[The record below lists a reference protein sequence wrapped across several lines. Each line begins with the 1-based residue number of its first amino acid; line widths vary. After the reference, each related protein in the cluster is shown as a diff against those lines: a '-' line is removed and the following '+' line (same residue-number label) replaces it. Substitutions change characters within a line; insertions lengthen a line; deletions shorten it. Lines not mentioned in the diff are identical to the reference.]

1 MTDAAA
7 SAPSAPRAEIVIAPP
22 KGAGAID
29 FGELWAHR
37 ELFWQFA
44 YRDLQVR
51 YKQAALGVLWA
62 VLTPVVTAAI
72 FTVIF
77 GLLGRLPTDGVPRSA
92 FYLAGLT
99 GWLFFSGI
107 MQGAAQSM
115 VAQRGLFTKVYFPR
129 MLLPLAATAVPL
141 TDYVMAFLVLVG
153 LTLYH
158 GLVPNAHALY
168 AVPLCVLWAWAAAT
182 GVGLWFA
189 ALNVYF
195 RDIGHIVPFLTRI
208 GMFASPV
215 LYPISMI
222 PAKWHWL
229 YALNPMAGVIEWTRW
244 VLFHTQAPPAPV
256 VLVSLPVTLVLLVT
270 GAWFFRR
277 MEHTFV
283 DVV

>member
-1 MTDAAA
+1 MSGAAGT
-7 SAPSAPRAEIVIAPP
+7 PPAEVVIAPP
-22 KGAGAID
+22 QGASP
-29 FGELWAHR
+29 FNFRELWAFR

-44 YRDLQVR
+44 WRDLQVR
-51 YKQAALGVLWA
+51 YKQAVLGVLWA
-62 VLTPVVTAAI
+62 ILTPLVTAAI

-77 GLLGRLPTDGVPRSA
+77 GLLGRLPTDGIPKA
-92 FYLAGLT
+92 PFYLAGLT

-107 MQGAAQSM
+107 MQSGANSL
-115 VAQRGLFTKVYFPR
+115 VAQRNLFTKVYFPR

-141 TDYVMAFLVLVG
+141 TDYLMAFVVLVG
-153 LTLYH
+153 L
-158 GLVPNAHALY
+158 ALY
-168 AVPLCVLWAWAAAT
+168 NGFAPLPAALYVVPLCVLWAWAGAL
-182 GVGLWFA
+182 GVGLWLA

-195 RDIGHIVPFLTRI
+195 RDVGHVVPFLTRV

-229 YALNPMAGVIEWTRW
+229 YALNPMAGVIEWVRW
-244 VLFHTQAPPAPV
+244 VLFHTTAAPAPV
-256 VLVSLPVTLVLLVT
+256 VFVSLPVTAALLVS